1 MKKLTTLAILLCV
14 MLVSIGIITAQ
25 EETTLEERLALI
37 EWVCP
42 ADFAGQTLSVYNWS
56 EYMGSHT
63 IQDFEALCGVS
74 VVLDYYDSNESLAV
88 RLLQGNP
95 GFDVVFPGDY
105 IYVFMRQ
112 ENLLEPINYDNLPT
126 VRANVDPRWL
136 GMYFDPENEFY
147 VPYLWGTFGV
157 AYNKNKV
164 TEPIT
169 SWRQVFA
176 HNGPVVWIDDYRNMF
191 SIALATLGLN
201 PNSKEPDD
209 IVKARDFLLEN
220 GNNVIAFTPGFKDIL
235 GSGEADIL
243 LTYNAELYN
252 LLLDCACDDYAYVVP
267 EEGSAVD
274 VGGVSIARGAKNIPL
289 AEAFID
295 YLHDP
300 YVMAQITNTTA
311 YPTTNKGAIESGY
324 ILEELLTNAAVFIPE
339 EEIGRLYFLQPVI
352 EVEENYANAWDEL
365 KIFLGR

>member
-1 MKKLTTLAILLCV
+1 MKQVTTLL
-14 MLVSIGIITAQ
+14 MLVAGLLLFASVLTAQ
-25 EETTLEERLALI
+25 EDLSQAERLAKI
-37 EWVCP
+37 AWVCP
-42 ADFAGQTLSVYNWS
+42 QDFSGQTLSVYNWS
-56 EYMGSHT
+56 EYMGKHT
-63 IQDFEALCGVS
+63 IQDFEALCNVS

-88 RLLQGNP
+88 RLVQGNP

-164 TEPIT
+164 REPIT

-191 SIALATLGLN
+191 SIALVTLGLD
-201 PNSKEPDD
+201 PNSKNPED
-209 IVKARDFLLEN
+209 IIKARDFLLEN
-220 GNNVIAFTPGFKDIL
+220 GKNVIAFTPGFKDTL
-235 GSGEADIL
+235 ASGEADIL

-252 LLLDCACDDYAYVVP
+252 LLLECQCDDYAYVVP
-267 EEGSAVD
+267 VEGSAVD
-274 VGGVSIARGAKNIPL
+274 VGGVSIARGARNIPL

-311 YPTTNKGAIESGY
+311 YPTTNRGAIESGY
-324 ILEELLTNAAVFIPE
+324 ILEELLNNPAVFLPD
-339 EEIGRLYFLQPVI
+339 EEIERLYFLQPVI
-352 EVEENYANAWDEL
+352 EVEEAYANAWDEL